1 MELSYSNQETDR
13 IARPRSDGYM
23 FNDGSSWLWF
33 CGMARASLLA
43 LVLAGT
49 VTFTTGCS
57 STGGGARAGLIAPV
71 INAQPGVVPED
82 DGGYLPPRSPSF
94 NDSTGS

>member
-1 MELSYSNQETDR
+1 MQSNQETHR
-13 IARPRSDGYM
+13 IVRPLSDGHM
-23 FNDGSSWLWF
+23 FNHGCSCLWF
-33 CGMARASLLA
+33 CGRARAASLA
-43 LVLAGT
+43 IVLAGT
-49 VTFTTGCS
+49 VGLTTGCS
-57 STGGGARAGLIAPV
+57 STGGSAKAGLIASL